1 MDGKWSYK
9 FLGYDYNIGNGS
21 PFWQCHLVG
30 NEWMRMDFNTTMR
43 ITGLKMQGSGQP
55 GGKYWVKEFGIKYI
69 GPDGA
74 MREFRNGQGLQVM
87 VTLGM

>member
-1 MDGKWSYK
+1 
-9 FLGYDYNIGNGS
+9 
-21 PFWQCHLVG
+21 
-30 NEWMRMDFNTTMR
+30 
-43 ITGLKMQGSGQP
+43 MQGSGQP

-87 VTLGM
+87 VNLKLLKNI